1 LNLLV
6 DLIMS
11 RVTTGALAA
20 YESMPAVRF
29 DLGAADADVRVNE
42 WRTESKADGDA
53 YGSIVKL

>member
-1 LNLLV
+1 
-6 DLIMS
+6 MS